1 MKKIDP
7 DQEDPRKKTLPD
19 VTVVGVR
26 KKKPVDLPDVTVS
39 GVRKKQEDVDLP
51 AVSVTGNRKKIE
63 LPAAS
68 STSAMEAMKKPAEE
82 KLPYTMSDEY
92 KAILWHKDSERQGKG
107 LDVEENPI
115 GRIEKGAPDYN
126 YSEGYYKK
134 KGKEGK
140 MWVRYSDGTIHKL
153 GEKYTPPEHKVKPTS
168 GKAYPG
174 GGKSWLEWY
183 QSRREGKEDDFSERK
198 DAPNKG

>member
-1 MKKIDP
+1 MALEIMKKPDP
-7 DQEDPRKKTLPD
+7 DQEDPRKKKTLPD

-26 KKKPVDLPDVTVS
+26 KKP
-39 GVRKKQEDVDLP
+39 VDLP
-51 AVSVTGNRKKIE
+51 AVTVTGVRKQKASD
-63 LPAAS
+63 LPPVTV
-68 STSAMEAMKKPAEE
+68 TSAMKKPAEE

-92 KAILWHKDSERQGKG
+92 KAILWHKDSERQGRG
-107 LDVEENPI
+107 LDKDENEL
-115 GRIEKGAPDYN
+115 GRVDKGAADFN

-153 GEKYTPPEHKVKPTS
+153 GEKYKPAEHRVKPTS

-183 QSRREGKEDDFSERK
+183 QSRREGKEDDIK
-198 DAPNKG
+198 